1 MPESRV
7 EMSRWLQSAPP
18 DTAVESAIAAV
29 SSSALAKGDGT
40 MPQSI
45 SPPAVGTNPIL
56 IHPHGP
62 SEQCKTVC
70 KGGWGVHGHRSADS
84 EEAEAALE

>member
-45 SPPAVGTNPIL
+45 SPPAVGTKPSLKAPARTLRAVQDRVN
-56 IHPHGP
+56 GP
-62 SEQCKTVC
+62 SEQC
-70 KGGWGVHGHRSADS
+70 RP
-84 EEAEAALE
+84 